1 MGAGQEGARAG
12 LWAPSPTTPSPPTAL
27 LPHCTPDIHTALSA
41 SACSL
46 LLLKAFEVG
55 PTITTDMIHVDVLA
69 VRFYKHTSSNYKC
82 YT

>member
-12 LWAPSPTTPSPPTAL
+12 LWAPSPTTASPRLPSCLTAH
-27 LPHCTPDIHTALSA
+27 PASTLSA
-41 SACSL
+41 SACSP

-69 VRFYKHTSSNYKC
+69 VRYYKHTSSNYRC